1 MEKRLLQQDETYG
14 IWRYD
19 HIPDEV
25 VQFLDSVS
33 WGNEGAVYEHEKT
46 EEHIRQLHQ
55 PTLLTV
61 QQGDEVLATAI
72 FCHTPVWV
80 GTEQINSF
88 YIRYFAASPK
98 IKGKGIVK
106 YYGQKVMELIR
117 QGEHEK
123 TVFFASVEK
132 GNKPSFKAVQNS
144 GYQPIG
150 IMKTMGMSRFF
161 PRVSPNV
168 FHAKSSE
175 EQKLI
180 IQLLKNQYRDY
191 ALVHFNYLFL
201 NGNYFYIKDKGEIV
215 ASCQYHR
222 AHWVV
227 HHMKGWSGK
236 FIMNVVP
243 HVPLLNGVF
252 NPRKFEFLGFEGIYC
267 KPGFE
272 HRLFELLESLLAQ
285 EGIKAA
291 MFWLSENCP
300 LRQRIEKHGN
310 LGLLHSFVHDSDV
323 HIMASFHGFGEPE
336 QNELRK
342 MPLYA
347 CSYDY
352 I

>member
-1 MEKRLLQQDETYG
+1 MEKRLLQQDEIYG

-19 HIPDEV
+19 HIPEKV

-33 WGNEGAVYEHEKT
+33 WGNEGAVYEHKKT

-55 PTLLTV
+55 PALLTV
-61 QQGDEVLATAI
+61 QHGEEVLATAI
-72 FCHTPVWV
+72 FCHTPVWT
-80 GTEQINSF
+80 GSEQINSY
-88 YIRYFAASPK
+88 YIRYFAASPL

-106 YYGQKVMELIR
+106 LYGQKVMELIR
-117 QGEHEK
+117 QDETEK
-123 TVFFASVEK
+123 TIFFASIEK

-144 GYQPIG
+144 GYESIG
-150 IMKTMGMSRFF
+150 MMKTMGMSRFF
-161 PRVSPNV
+161 PKASQNV
-168 FHAKSSE
+168 FPVHSKE
-175 EQKLI
+175 DREHVVEFLRK
-180 IQLLKNQYRDY
+180 QYRDY

-201 NGNYFYIKDKGEIV
+201 NENYYCIKDKGEIV
-215 ASCQYHR
+215 AGCQYHR

-236 FIMNVVP
+236 FIMKVVP

-272 HRLFELLESLLAQ
+272 HRLLELFESLLAKEQ
-285 EGIKAA
+285 VKAA
-291 MFWLSENCP
+291 MFWLSDNCP
-300 LRQRIEKHGN
+300 LRQRIEKQGN

-323 HIMASFHGFGEPE
+323 HIMASFHGFKKTE
-336 QNELRK
+336 QDTIRK

-347 CSYDY
+347 CAYDY